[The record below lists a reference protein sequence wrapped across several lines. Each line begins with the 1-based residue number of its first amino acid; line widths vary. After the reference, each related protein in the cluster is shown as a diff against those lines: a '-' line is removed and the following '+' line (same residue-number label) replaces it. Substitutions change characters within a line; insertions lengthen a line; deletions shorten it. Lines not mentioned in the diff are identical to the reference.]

1 MPLYGYRCEE
11 CECQFDRLLGVSE
24 RDQPISEPCPE
35 CGENGVK
42 KLIDVCTMGV
52 DANLTPDRATGGDW
66 SKLMDRMK
74 KGNVSKKYH
83 KNLNRA
89 TDSTGRKFGPQ

>member
-11 CECQFDRLLGVSE
+11 CECQFDRLLGVSV

-52 DANLTPDRATGGDW
+52 DANMTPNKRTGGDW
-66 SKLMDRMK
+66 NRLMDKVKQSTPKRLH
-74 KGNVSKKYH
+74 GNLDKVSD
-83 KNLNRA
+83 N
-89 TDSTGRKFGPQ
+89 TGRKFGPQ